1 MPLRFLTIVLAT
13 VPLFADGPSLE
24 NSHSLLDQYVA
35 AAKAQR
41 LRMEG
46 SIMEV
51 DIRAELPKL
60 KQKGHLQAM
69 RKIASLGRITY
80 DAIRF
85 DGDKSIRNNVIAKY
99 LAAETE
105 ASEPGAPSLAVT
117 PENYRFKYKG
127 QRRLD
132 ARRVHVFEIKPHR
145 KRAGLFQGELWI
157 DSATFLPLRETGK
170 LVKTPSIFLKRVR
183 FVRDYRIEGDLAV
196 PARFSSEVDTRVA
209 GHCILTVAYSGFSAT
224 APRRQR
230 AAAFTDTP

>member
-1 MPLRFLTIVLAT
+1 MPLRFLTILLAT
-13 VPLFADGPSLE
+13 VPLLADGPYFE
-24 NSHSLLDQYVA
+24 GNRSLLDQYVA

-41 LRMEG
+41 LKLEG
-46 SIMEV
+46 ATMQV
-51 DIRAELPKL
+51 DIRAEVPRLN
-60 KQKGHLQAM
+60 QKGHLRAM

-117 PENYRFKYKG
+117 PDNYKFKYKG
-127 QRRLD
+127 ERQLD
-132 ARRVHVFEIKPHR
+132 GRRVHLFEIKPLK

-157 DSATFLPLRETGK
+157 DSTTFLPLREAGK

-183 FVRDYRIEGDLAV
+183 FVRDYRIEGDLAL
-196 PARFSSEVDTRVA
+196 PAQFRSEVDTRVA
-209 GHCILTVAYSGFSAT
+209 GHCTLIVAYSGYSFGPT
-224 APRRQR
+224 R
-230 AAAFTDTP
+230 AGSVIADNP